1 MSDSGSKLR
10 LKAGAGKGLRVG
22 LVVASFNSEY
32 TERLL
37 NGAQRRLKALGVVEK
52 ALKIVRVPGALEL
65 PLACQRLA
73 SSKKFDAVIALGCV
87 LRGETSHYD
96 LVCQGT
102 LQGLQRVGLDARLPV
117 IFGVITCDTKAQALA
132 RCNGGPKDAGIHAA
146 EAAVWMA
153 RPR

>member
-1 MSDSGSKLR
+1 MSDLQPAMR
-10 LKAGAGKGLRVG
+10 LTPNAAKSLRVAIA
-22 LVVASFNSEY
+22 VASFNSIY

-37 NGAQRRLKALGVVEK
+37 NSARAQLKRLGLPDKNLVVR
-52 ALKIVRVPGALEL
+52 RVPGALEL

-73 SSKKFDAVIALGCV
+73 RSKKFHAVIALGCV

-96 LVCQGT
+96 LVCQGA
-102 LQGLQRVGLDARLPV
+102 LLGLQRVSLDSGLPV

-132 RCNGGPKDAGIHAA
+132 RCGGGSKDAGIHAA